1 MPPKKKSNKDD
12 NDILTR
18 IAIVNADRS
27 ACYGP
32 EALNSSSQTAHLTP
46 WIHVQMQTQEVQ
58 AGMQEKLSSREDW

>member
-32 EALNSSSQTAHLTP
+32 EALNASSQTAHLTP
-46 WIHVQMQTQEVQ
+46 CDSCPDANRRN
-58 AGMQEKLSSREDW
+58 AGRNARKVARW